1 MRDHTPRVA
10 AIHDLSGLGRC
21 SLTVALPVLSVMG
34 CQCAPMPTA
43 VLSSQTGGVT
53 GYTFCDM
60 TDQMA
65 PIAAHWKA
73 VDARFDAI
81 YTGFLGSER
90 QLSLVERFLDD
101 FTREDTLLLVDP
113 VMGDDGAAY
122 DTYGETLIRGMR
134 HLADRAEIITPNP
147 TEAAF
152 LLGLPGDAL
161 KNGILSPEEAV
172 KRLSLEGRRSV
183 VLTGY
188 RRGANTGSL
197 CLDAKTGALTVTENP
212 CVEVSFPG
220 TGDLFASVLCGGL
233 MQGRTLT
240 ESAALAENFVHKCI
254 VRTTEQGLPRF
265 HGVDFEPLLRELL
278 PERREK

>member
-1 MRDHTPRVA
+1 MLDHTPRVA

-43 VLSSQTGGVT
+43 VLSSQTGGIT

-60 TDQMA
+60 TDEMA
-65 PIAAHWKA
+65 PIANHWKA
-73 VDARFDAI
+73 VDVRFDGI

-90 QLSLVERFLDD
+90 QLSLVERFFDD
-101 FTREDTLLLVDP
+101 FAQKDTLILVDP

-122 DTYGETLIRGMR
+122 DTYGEGLIAGMR
-134 HLADRAEIITPNP
+134 RLADRAHIITPNF

-161 KNGILSPEEAV
+161 KTGSISPEEAV
-172 KRLSLEGRRSV
+172 KKLSNEGRRSV

-188 RRGANTGSL
+188 RRGNCIGSM
-197 CLDAKTGALTVTENP
+197 CLDAESGTLTVTENP

-233 MQGRTLT
+233 MQGRSFC
-240 ESAALAENFVHKCI
+240 ESAALAENFVHDCI
-254 VRTTEQGLPRF
+254 IRTVERGLPRF
-265 HGVDFEPLLRELL
+265 HGVDFEPLLGKLL
-278 PERREK
+278 K

>member
-1 MRDHTPRVA
+1 MKHTPRVA

-34 CQCAPMPTA
+34 SQCAPLPTA
-43 VLSSQTGGVT
+43 VLSSQTGGVS

-60 TDQMA
+60 TDQMG

-90 QLSLVERFLDD
+90 QLGLVEHFLAD
-101 FTREDTLLLVDP
+101 FTREDTLVLVDP

-122 DTYGETLIRGMR
+122 DTYGDELIAGMR
-134 HLADRAEIITPNP
+134 RLAERARIITPNP

-161 KNGILSPEEAV
+161 KNGTISPEEAV

-197 CLDAKTGALTVTENP
+197 CLDAATGQVSITENP
-212 CVEVSFPG
+212 CVEVSYPG
-220 TGDLFASVLCGGL
+220 TGDLFASVLCGGML
-233 MQGRTLT
+233 QGRSLP
-240 ESAALAENFVHKCI
+240 ESAALAENFVHECI
-254 VRTTEQGLPRF
+254 VRTAEQGLPKF
-265 HGVDFEPLLRELL
+265 HGVDFEPLLGELL
-278 PERREK
+278 K

>member
-1 MRDHTPRVA
+1 MKHTPRVA

-34 CQCAPMPTA
+34 SQCAPLPTA
-43 VLSSQTGGVT
+43 VLSSQTGGVS

-60 TDQMA
+60 TDQMG

-90 QLSLVERFLDD
+90 QLGLVERFLTD
-101 FTREDTLLLVDP
+101 FTREDTLVLVDP

-122 DTYGETLIRGMR
+122 DTYGDELIAGMR
-134 HLADRAEIITPNP
+134 RLAERARIITPNP

-161 KNGILSPEEAV
+161 KNGTISPEEAV

-188 RRGANTGSL
+188 RRGKNTGSL
-197 CLDAKTGALTVTENP
+197 CLDAATGQVSITENT
-212 CVEVSFPG
+212 CVEVSYPG
-220 TGDLFASVLCGGL
+220 TGDLFASVLCGGML
-233 MQGRTLT
+233 QGRSLP
-240 ESAALAENFVHKCI
+240 ESAALAENFVHECI
-254 VRTTEQGLPRF
+254 VRTAEQGLPKF
-265 HGVDFEPLLRELL
+265 HSVDFEPLLGELL
-278 PERREK
+278 K

>member
-1 MRDHTPRVA
+1 MKHTPRVA

-34 CQCAPMPTA
+34 SQCAPLPTA
-43 VLSSQTGGVT
+43 VLSSQTGGVS

-60 TDQMA
+60 TDQMG
-65 PIAAHWKA
+65 PIADHWKA

-90 QLSLVERFLDD
+90 QLGLVEQFLAD
-101 FTREDTLLLVDP
+101 FTREDTLVLVDP

-122 DTYGETLIRGMR
+122 DTYGDALINGMR
-134 HLADRAEIITPNP
+134 RLAERAHIITPNP

-161 KNGILSPEEAV
+161 KNGTISPEEAV

-188 RRGANTGSL
+188 RRGENTGSL
-197 CLDAKTGALTVTENP
+197 CLDAATGQLSITENP
-212 CVEVSFPG
+212 CVEVSYPG
-220 TGDLFASVLCGGL
+220 TGDLFASVLCGGML
-233 MQGRTLT
+233 QGRSLP
-240 ESAALAENFVHKCI
+240 ESAALAENFVHECI
-254 VRTTEQGLPRF
+254 VRTAEQGLPKF
-265 HGVDFEPLLRELL
+265 HGVDFEPLLGQLL
-278 PERREK
+278 K

>member
-1 MRDHTPRVA
+1 MLDHTPRIA

-43 VLSSQTGGVT
+43 VLSSQTGGVS

-81 YTGFLGSER
+81 YTGFLGSEA
-90 QLSLVERFLDD
+90 QLSVVERFFDD
-101 FTREDTLLLVDP
+101 FAQTDTLLLVDP
-113 VMGDDGAAY
+113 VMGDDGEAY
-122 DTYGETLIRGMR
+122 DTYSPALIKGMC
-134 HLADRAEIITPNP
+134 HLARRADIITPNF

-161 KNGILSPEEAV
+161 KTGAISPEEAV

-188 RRGANTGSL
+188 RRGGNTGSL
-197 CLDAKTGALTVTENP
+197 CLDAATGEVTVTENP

-220 TGDLFASVLCGGL
+220 TGDLFASVLCGGML
-233 MQGRTLT
+233 QGRSFR
-240 ESAALAENFVHKCI
+240 ESAALAEKFVHDCI
-254 VRTTEQGLPRF
+254 VRTVERGLPRF
-265 HGVDFEPLLRELL
+265 HGVDFEPLLKKLI
-278 PERREK
+278 K

>member
-1 MRDHTPRVA
+1 MLDHTPRVA

-21 SLTVALPVLSVMG
+21 SLTVAMPVLSVMG

-53 GYTFCDM
+53 GYTFLDM
-60 TDQMA
+60 TDQMG
-65 PIAAHWKA
+65 PIADHWKA

-81 YTGFLGSER
+81 YTGFLGSE
-90 QLSLVERFLDD
+90 QQIALVERFFDD
-101 FTREDTLLLVDP
+101 FARENTLLLVDP

-122 DTYGETLIRGMR
+122 DTYGTALIEGMR
-134 HLADRAEIITPNP
+134 HLARRAHIITPNF

-161 KNGILSPEEAV
+161 KTGAISPEEAV
-172 KRLSLEGRRSV
+172 RQLSLEGRRSV

-188 RRGANTGSL
+188 RRGKNTGSL
-197 CLDAKTGALTVTENP
+197 CLDAKTGAVTVTENP

-233 MQGRTLT
+233 LQGRTLA
-240 ESAALAENFVHKCI
+240 ESAALAENFVHDCI
-254 VRTTEQGLPRF
+254 VRTADRNLPRF
-265 HGVDFEPLLRELL
+265 HGVDFEPLLKNLVR
-278 PERREK
+278 

>member
-1 MRDHTPRVA
+1 MLDHTPRVA

-53 GYTFCDM
+53 GYTFLDM
-60 TDQMA
+60 TGQMA

-81 YTGFLGSER
+81 YTGFLGNEA
-90 QLSLVERFLDD
+90 QISLVERFFDD
-101 FTREDTLLLVDP
+101 FAKEKTLLLVDP

-122 DTYGETLIRGMR
+122 DTYGEGLIAGMR
-134 HLADRAEIITPNP
+134 HLATRAHIITPNF

-161 KNGILSPEEAV
+161 KTGSISPQEAV
-172 KRLSLEGRRSV
+172 RRLSMEGRRSV

-188 RRGANTGSL
+188 RRGGNTGSL
-197 CLDAKTGALTVTENP
+197 CLDARTGELSVTENP
-212 CVEVSFPG
+212 CAEVSFPG
-220 TGDLFASVLCGGL
+220 TGDLFASVLCGGM
-233 MQGRTLT
+233 MQGRSLA
-240 ESAALAENFVHKCI
+240 ESAALAENFVHDCI
-254 VRTTEQGLPRF
+254 LRTVERGLPRF
-265 HGVDFEPLLRELL
+265 HGVDFEPLLGNLL
-278 PERREK
+278 K

>member
-1 MRDHTPRVA
+1 MLDHTPRVA

-21 SLTVALPVLSVMG
+21 SLTVAMPVLSVMG
-34 CQCAPMPTA
+34 CQCAPLPTA

-53 GYTFCDM
+53 GYTFLDM

-73 VDARFDAI
+73 VDARFDAV
-81 YTGFLGSER
+81 YTGFLGSE
-90 QLSLVERFLDD
+90 QQIGLVESFFDD
-101 FTREDTLLLVDP
+101 FAGKDTLVLVDP

-122 DTYGETLIRGMR
+122 DTYGEGLITGMR
-134 HLADRAEIITPNP
+134 HLADRADIITPNF

-161 KNGILSPEEAV
+161 KTGAVSPEEAV
-172 KRLSLEGRRSV
+172 RRLSMEGRRSV

-188 RRGANTGSL
+188 RRGVNTGSL
-197 CLDAKTGALTVTENP
+197 CLDAADGTITVTEIP
-212 CVEVSFPG
+212 CVELSFPG

-233 MQGRTLT
+233 MQGRGLA
-240 ESAALAENFVHKCI
+240 ESAALAENFVHDCI
-254 VRTTEQGLPRF
+254 VRTAERGLPRF
-265 HGVDFEPLLRELL
+265 HGVDFEPLLGKLL
-278 PERREK
+278 KD

>member
-1 MRDHTPRVA
+1 MLDHTPRVA

-53 GYTFCDM
+53 GYTFLDM
-60 TDQMA
+60 TDQMG

-81 YTGFLGSER
+81 YTGFLGSEK
-90 QLSLVERFLDD
+90 QIALVEAFLDD
-101 FTREDTLLLVDP
+101 FAGHDTCVLIDP

-122 DTYGETLIRGMR
+122 DTYGEGLIAGMR
-134 HLADRAEIITPNP
+134 HLAGRAHIITPNF

-161 KNGILSPEEAV
+161 KDGTITPEEAV
-172 KRLSLEGRRSV
+172 KQLSMEGRRSV

-197 CLDAKTGALTVTENP
+197 CLDAKTGAVTVTENP

-233 MQGRTLT
+233 LQGRTLA
-240 ESAALAENFVHKCI
+240 ESAALAENFVHDCI
-254 VRTTEQGLPRF
+254 VRTADRNLPRF
-265 HGVDFEPLLRELL
+265 HGVDFEPLLKNLVR
-278 PERREK
+278 

>member
-1 MRDHTPRVA
+1 MLEHTPRVA

-21 SLTVALPVLSVMG
+21 SLTVALPVLSAMG

-60 TDQMA
+60 TDQMG
-65 PIAAHWKA
+65 PIADHWKA
-73 VDARFDAI
+73 VDARFDGI

-90 QLSLVERFLDD
+90 QLSLVERFFDD
-101 FTREDTLLLVDP
+101 FTREDTLILVDP

-122 DTYGETLIRGMR
+122 DTYGEGLIAGMR
-134 HLADRAEIITPNP
+134 RLADRAHIITPNF

-161 KNGILSPEEAV
+161 KTGVISPEEAV
-172 KRLSLEGRRSV
+172 KKLTNEGRRSV
-183 VLTGY
+183 VLTGF
-188 RRGANTGSL
+188 RRGGNTGSL
-197 CLDAKTGALTVTENP
+197 CLDAESGSLTVTENP

-233 MQGRTLT
+233 MQGRAFC
-240 ESAALAENFVHKCI
+240 ESAALAENFVHACI
-254 VRTTEQGLPRF
+254 VRTVKQGLPRF
-265 HGVDFEPLLRELL
+265 HGVDFEPLLKNLVR
-278 PERREK
+278 

>member
-1 MRDHTPRVA
+1 MHDHTPRVA

-60 TDQMA
+60 TDQME

-73 VDARFDAI
+73 VDAKFDAI
-81 YTGFLGSER
+81 YTGFLGSEA
-90 QLSLVERFLDD
+90 QLSIVERFFDR
-101 FTREDTLLLVDP
+101 FAEKNTLLLVDP

-122 DTYGETLIRGMR
+122 DTYGNALISGMR
-134 HLADRAEIITPNP
+134 RLADRADIITPNF

-152 LLGLPGDAL
+152 LLGLPGDGL
-161 KNGILSPEEAV
+161 KNGSISPEEAV
-172 KRLSLEGRRSV
+172 KKLSNEGRRSV

-188 RRGANTGSL
+188 RSSPDKTGSL
-197 CLDAKTGALTVTENP
+197 CLDAKTGKLAVTENP
-212 CVEVSFPG
+212 CLEVSFPG

-233 MQGRTLT
+233 MQGRTLP
-240 ESAALAENFVHKCI
+240 ESAALAENFVHSAI
-254 VRTTEQGLPRF
+254 VRTAERNLPRF
-265 HGVDFEPLLRELL
+265 YGVDFEPLLGSLV
-278 PERREK
+278 K

>member
-1 MRDHTPRVA
+1 MLDHTPRVA

-53 GYTFCDM
+53 GYTFLDM

-73 VDARFDAI
+73 VDARFDAV
-81 YTGFLGSER
+81 YTGFLGSE
-90 QLSLVERFLDD
+90 QQIGLVEAFLDD
-101 FTREDTLLLVDP
+101 FAGKDTCVLIDP

-122 DTYGETLIRGMR
+122 DTYGEGLIAGMR
-134 HLADRAEIITPNP
+134 HLAGRADIITPNF

-161 KNGILSPEEAV
+161 KNGTVTPEEAV
-172 KRLSLEGRRSV
+172 RRLSMEGRRSV

-197 CLDAKTGALTVTENP
+197 CLDAQTGQLAVTENP

-233 MQGRTLT
+233 MQGRTLP
-240 ESAALAENFVHKCI
+240 ESAALAENFVHDCI
-254 VRTTEQGLPRF
+254 VRTAEQGLPRF
-265 HGVDFEPLLRELL
+265 HGVDFEPLLGKLL
-278 PERREK
+278 K

>member
-1 MRDHTPRVA
+1 MLDHTPRVA

-53 GYTFCDM
+53 GYTFLDM
-60 TDQMA
+60 TGQME

-81 YTGFLGSER
+81 YTGFLGNEA
-90 QLSLVERFLDD
+90 QISLVERFFDD
-101 FTREDTLLLVDP
+101 FAKENTLLLVDP

-122 DTYGETLIRGMR
+122 DTYGEGLIAGMR
-134 HLADRAEIITPNP
+134 HLATRAHIITPNF

-161 KNGILSPEEAV
+161 KTGSISPGEAV
-172 KRLSLEGRRSV
+172 RRLSMEGRRSV

-188 RRGANTGSL
+188 RRGGNTGSL
-197 CLDAKTGALTVTENP
+197 CLDARTGELSVAENP
-212 CVEVSFPG
+212 CAEVSFPG
-220 TGDLFASVLCGGL
+220 TGDLFASVLCGGM
-233 MQGRTLT
+233 MQGRSLA
-240 ESAALAENFVHKCI
+240 ESASLAENFVHDCI
-254 VRTTEQGLPRF
+254 LRTVERGLPRF
-265 HGVDFEPLLRELL
+265 HGVDFEPLLGKLL
-278 PERREK
+278 K

>member
-1 MRDHTPRVA
+1 MLDHTPRVA

-53 GYTFCDM
+53 GYTFLDM

-81 YTGFLGSER
+81 YTGFLGSEA
-90 QLSLVERFLDD
+90 QLSVVEKFFDD
-101 FTREDTLLLVDP
+101 FAQRDTLLLVDP
-113 VMGDDGAAY
+113 VMGDDGEAY
-122 DTYGETLIRGMR
+122 DTYGPALIQGMR
-134 HLADRAEIITPNP
+134 HLVQRAHIITPNF

-161 KNGILSPEEAV
+161 KTGVISPEEAV

-188 RRGANTGSL
+188 RRGKNTGSL
-197 CLDAKTGALTVTENP
+197 CLDAADGTVTVTENP

-233 MQGRTLT
+233 MQGRTLP
-240 ESAALAENFVHKCI
+240 ESAALAENFVHDCI
-254 VRTTEQGLPRF
+254 VRTVERGLPRF
-265 HGVDFEPLLRELL
+265 HGVDFEPLLGQLI
-278 PERREK
+278 K

>member
-1 MRDHTPRVA
+1 MLDHTPRVA

-53 GYTFCDM
+53 GYTFLDM
-60 TDQMA
+60 TDQMG
-65 PIAAHWKA
+65 PIADHWKA

-81 YTGFLGSER
+81 YTGFLGSE
-90 QLSLVERFLDD
+90 QQIALVERFFDE
-101 FTREDTLLLVDP
+101 FARENTLLLVDP

-122 DTYGETLIRGMR
+122 DTYGTALIEGMR
-134 HLADRAEIITPNP
+134 HLARRAHIITPNF

-161 KNGILSPEEAV
+161 KTGAISPEEAV
-172 KRLSLEGRRSV
+172 RQLSLEGRRSV

-197 CLDAKTGALTVTENP
+197 CLDAKTGAVTVTENP

-220 TGDLFASVLCGGL
+220 TGELFASVLCGGL
-233 MQGRTLT
+233 LQGRTLA
-240 ESAALAENFVHKCI
+240 ESAALAENFVHDCI
-254 VRTTEQGLPRF
+254 VRTADRNLPRF
-265 HGVDFEPLLRELL
+265 HGVDFEPLLKRLV
-278 PERREK
+278 K

>member
-1 MRDHTPRVA
+1 MKHTPRVA

-53 GYTFCDM
+53 GYTFLDM
-60 TDQMA
+60 TDQMG

-81 YTGFLGSER
+81 YTGFLGSEK
-90 QLSLVERFLDD
+90 QIALVKAFLDD
-101 FTREDTLLLVDP
+101 FAGPDTCVLIDP

-122 DTYGETLIRGMR
+122 DTYGEGLIAGMR
-134 HLADRAEIITPNP
+134 HLAGRAHIITPNF

-161 KNGILSPEEAV
+161 KDGTVTPEEAV
-172 KRLSLEGRRSV
+172 KQLSMEGRRSV

-188 RRGANTGSL
+188 RRGKNTGSL
-197 CLDAKTGALTVTENP
+197 CLDAKTGSITVTENP
-212 CVEVSFPG
+212 CVELSFPG

-233 MQGRTLT
+233 MQGRALAD
-240 ESAALAENFVHKCI
+240 SAALAENFVHDCI
-254 VRTTEQGLPRF
+254 VRTAERGLPRF
-265 HGVDFEPLLRELL
+265 HGVDFEPLLGKLL
-278 PERREK
+278 